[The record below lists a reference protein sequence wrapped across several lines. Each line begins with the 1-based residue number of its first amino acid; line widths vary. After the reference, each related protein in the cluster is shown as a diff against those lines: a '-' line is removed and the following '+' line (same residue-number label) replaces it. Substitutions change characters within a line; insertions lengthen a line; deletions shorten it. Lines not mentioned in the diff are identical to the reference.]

1 MHRITET
8 TQFYSPSFPNIT
20 HPFFDRYLS
29 IFIMTLNQQL
39 SSRVLAIKCNDNL
52 LMEQSAT
59 KSIEIYQFPN
69 TGISIVIKRVLSS
82 LSRLQR
88 TNVRLI
94 ENNMNKFQLIS

>member
-1 MHRITET
+1 
-8 TQFYSPSFPNIT
+8 
-20 HPFFDRYLS
+20 
-29 IFIMTLNQQL
+29 MTLNQQL

-69 TGISIVIKRVLSS
+69 TGISIVIKQLLSS

-88 TNVRLI
+88 YRSKQNVCLI
-94 ENNMNKFQLIS
+94 ENNMNKF

>member
-1 MHRITET
+1 
-8 TQFYSPSFPNIT
+8 
-20 HPFFDRYLS
+20 
-29 IFIMTLNQQL
+29 MTLNQQL

-52 LMEQSAT
+52 LMKQSAT

-88 TNVRLI
+88 YRSKQNVRLI
-94 ENNMNKFQLIS
+94 ENNMNKFITYFLTLQILHFSLPSSPDAH

>member
-1 MHRITET
+1 
-8 TQFYSPSFPNIT
+8 
-20 HPFFDRYLS
+20 
-29 IFIMTLNQQL
+29 MTLNQQL

-69 TGISIVIKRVLSS
+69 TGISIVIKQLLSS

-88 TNVRLI
+88 YRSKQNVRLI

>member
-1 MHRITET
+1 
-8 TQFYSPSFPNIT
+8 
-20 HPFFDRYLS
+20 
-29 IFIMTLNQQL
+29 MTLNQQL

-69 TGISIVIKRVLSS
+69 TGISIVIKRLLSS

-88 TNVRLI
+88 RYRSKQNVCLI

>member
-1 MHRITET
+1 
-8 TQFYSPSFPNIT
+8 
-20 HPFFDRYLS
+20 
-29 IFIMTLNQQL
+29 MTLNQQL

-88 TNVRLI
+88 RYRSKQNVCLI